1 MDPMKAEKKLAARC
15 AKYGISTAQ
24 FRKMLTRQG
33 GVCALCSLPPKV
45 KPLEIDH
52 DHKTGRVR
60 GLLCWWDNKYTVGGR
75 LNEVTRHLKAAQ
87 YLASTFDARKL

>member
-1 MDPMKAEKKLAARC
+1 MSPTEKRLAARVK
-15 AKYGISTAQ
+15 KYGITVEQ
-24 FRKMLTRQG
+24 FREMARRQG

-52 DHKTGRVR
+52 DHRTGRVR

-75 LNEVTRHLKAAQ
+75 LNSPVLHLKAAN
-87 YLASTFDARKL
+87 YLASKFDGRSL